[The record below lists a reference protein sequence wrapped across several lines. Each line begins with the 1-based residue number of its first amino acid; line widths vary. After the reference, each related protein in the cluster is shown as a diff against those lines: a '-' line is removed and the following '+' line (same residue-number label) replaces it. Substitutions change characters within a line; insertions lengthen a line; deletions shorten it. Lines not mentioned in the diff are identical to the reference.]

1 MKGCSDCGT
10 CGVGVSIGLETVAK
24 MGMGQYN
31 NKVKREIKAWKVE
44 IERDRI
50 KMIISKGKGR
60 VGGG

>member
-1 MKGCSDCGT
+1 M
-10 CGVGVSIGLETVAK
+10 ETVAE

-31 NKVKREIKAWKVE
+31 KVKGELREREIKAWKVE
-44 IERDRI
+44 IEQEDRI

>member
-10 CGVGVSIGLETVAK
+10 CGVGVSIGLETVAE
-24 MGMGQYN
+24 MGMGQY

-44 IERDRI
+44 IEQEDRI